1 MSWIAIKDLFLSLT
15 VLIVRHLGDELL
27 VVLVGRDDI
36 GVGEGRERAH
46 EDSVEVGVPA
56 PVEIDES

>member
-1 MSWIAIKDLFLSLT
+1 MSLT

-36 GVGEGRERAH
+36 SVWEGRERAH
-46 EDSVEVGVPA
+46 EDSVEVGVPT
-56 PVEIDES
+56 PVEIDEA